1 MDRRQRKLL
10 NNKSEQQ
17 ILLRSPPIIDGW
29 QKEEEPY
36 LLSFCQAVQALNFP
50 WPRQT
55 SFYLYL
61 TTILSPSRP
70 ALSPSRPETRTR
82 LLPTRH
88 LQSTSIGKRWQ
99 IRRWSI
105 HRFQFHQSSG
115 TPPPFKTTVLFK
127 LLAPQIIHIVPS
139 Q

>member
-1 MDRRQRKLL
+1 MDRAQRKLL
-10 NNKSEQQ
+10 KTHNNVNK
-17 ILLRSPPIIDGW
+17 LYCGARCW

-36 LLSFCQAVQALNFP
+36 LLSFCPSLNLP

-70 ALSPSRPETRTR
+70 VLSPSRPETRTR